1 MKQILFLLLTIAVL
15 TVDTGAFGLPEETHQ
30 PEQLL
35 KRVID
40 GEFRL
45 QPTIYYMEYI
55 LMAADRYQISY
66 EDKSKLLAFWK
77 PFMKEGIREAW
88 IAGDYC
94 HAWSASPAYWMRKKG
109 FFE

>member
-1 MKQILFLLLTIAVL
+1 MSDTAAVKYSSQS
-15 TVDTGAFGLPEETHQ
+15 VKRRSFFYEKFDAQ
-30 PEQLL
+30 DQLS
-35 KRVID
+35 I
-40 GEFRL
+40 
-45 QPTIYYMEYI
+45 
-55 LMAADRYQISY
+55 
-66 EDKSKLLAFWK
+66 EDKSKLFALWK